1 MQSQL
6 LVVSGP
12 DQGRSFPLE
21 EGIVLL
27 VGRGQETPTRLKD
40 PQISRV
46 HCQVTVEDG
55 KVLLKH
61 LSKSSNTLVNG
72 RLVTDHELRP
82 GEVIQLGGTQMR
94 YEMEGAA
101 NASTV
106 VNIGGSAQH
115 KALHPAALDDL
126 VGKSFAHFQI
136 KGILAHGQ
144 SGTVFRA
151 LDTRDKKEVALKVL
165 AAEYSQNEEDV
176 QRFIRAMK
184 TMLPLRHPNL
194 IATLGAGKQEEFC
207 WMSMELVEGESL
219 KGVIEKIGVAGML
232 DWKNALRV
240 AIQMARAL
248 VFAEEHQIMHRNIS
262 PTNIMLRS
270 SDKAAK
276 LGDLMLAKA
285 LEGALAKQITKP
297 GQLLGDIAYMSPE
310 RTRSIG
316 EVDSRSDIYSLGATV
331 YALLTGRPPCE
342 GGSLPE
348 TIAKIR
354 TAEPVRPK
362 KYQLSIPDQFEGVVM
377 QMLAKRPEDRYQ
389 TAKDLLA
396 DLERVAKFQG
406 MTVE

>member
-1 MQSQL
+1 MQATLQI
-6 LVVSGP
+6 VSGP

-46 HCQVTVEDG
+46 HCQVSVEDG

-72 RLVTDHELRP
+72 RNVTEHELRP
-82 GEVIQLGGTQMR
+82 GEIIQLGGTQMR
-94 YEMEGAA
+94 YEMEGSHD
-101 NASTV
+101 ASTV
-106 VNIGGSAQH
+106 MGLGQPQA
-115 KALHPAALDDL
+115 KAAPASLDDL
-126 VGKSFAHFQI
+126 VGKTFSHFQI
-136 KGILAHGQ
+136 QSIIAPGQ
-144 SGTVFRA
+144 SGTVFKA
-151 LDTRDKKEVALKVL
+151 VDTRDNKAVALKVL
-165 AAEYSQNEEDV
+165 AAEYSQTEEDV

-184 TMLPLRHPNL
+184 TMMPLRHPNL
-194 IATLGAGKQEEFC
+194 IAIYGAGKQEPYC
-207 WMSMELVEGESL
+207 WMSMELVEGDSL
-219 KGVIEKIGVAGML
+219 KKVIERIGVAGML
-232 DWKNALRV
+232 DWKTALRV
-240 AIQMARAL
+240 AVHMARAL
-248 VFAEEHQIMHRNIS
+248 AFAEEHQIIHRNIS

-270 SDKAAK
+270 SDKVAK

-316 EVDSRSDIYSLGATV
+316 DVDGRSDIYSLGATV

-342 GGSLPE
+342 GNSLPD

-354 TAEPVRPK
+354 SAEPVKPK
-362 KYQLSIPDQFEGVVM
+362 KYQLSVPDQFEGVVM
-377 QMLAKRPEDRYQ
+377 QMLAKRPEDRQQ
-389 TAKDLLA
+389 TAQELVTE
-396 DLERVAKFQG
+396 LERVAKFQG
-406 MTVE
+406 ITVE